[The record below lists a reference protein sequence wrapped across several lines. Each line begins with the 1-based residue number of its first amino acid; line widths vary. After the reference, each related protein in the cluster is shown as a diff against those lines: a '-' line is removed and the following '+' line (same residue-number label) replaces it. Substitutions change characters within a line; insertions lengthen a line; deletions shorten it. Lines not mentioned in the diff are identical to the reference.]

1 MAGELQLGGTT
12 LATHTGSGASAK
24 INLDS
29 GLVFPAGN
37 VVQFVYTSSDTEYLS
52 TSTSTYTDLTDFS
65 LSITPTHINSKIL
78 MVLSGTINSGSQN
91 QVNLE
96 MISQINGSN
105 AKSFHWG
112 RVNTDSIV
120 ELSDLLQVHRIY
132 EHGQTSNFTALN
144 ITYSFKRYTSNTPF
158 GDSAFNYNGIFT
170 NTAYSYAMEIA

>member
-1 MAGELQLGGTT
+1 PSGVINSAL
-12 LATHTGSGASAK
+12 SGAT
-24 INLDS
+24 
-29 GLVFPAGN
+29 FPAGH

-78 MVLSGTINSGSQN
+78 MILSGTINSGSQN

-105 AKSFHWG
+105 TNSFHWG
-112 RVNTDSIV
+112 RVNTNAIV
-120 ELSDLLQVHRIY
+120 ELSDILQVHRIY

-144 ITYSFKRYTSNTPF
+144 ITYAFRRYQSASPY

-170 NTAYSYAMEIA
+170 NIAYSYAMEIA